1 MKALD
6 IKLNLLSCQ
15 YDEMDS
21 EDRLLVD
28 KAKEA
33 TYRSYSPYS
42 RFSVGA
48 ALLLEH
54 GEIVLGCNNEN
65 AAYGVTICAERTAI
79 FSAQAQYPDVPIRK
93 LAVAARNTE
102 GNFLS
107 DPVTPCGICRQAIVE
122 LEYRYKSPVRVIMI
136 GESNIIVASSVR
148 DILPLSFVADDM
160 EP

>member
-1 MKALD
+1 MKPLD
-6 IKLNLLSCQ
+6 IKINICSYQ
-15 YDEMDS
+15 YDEL
-21 EDRLLVD
+21 EPEERILVD

-42 RFSVGA
+42 HFSVGA
-48 ALLLEH
+48 ALLLEN

-65 AAYGVTICAERTAI
+65 AAYSVTICAERTAI

-102 GNFLS
+102 GNFVS
-107 DPVTPCGICRQAIVE
+107 DPVTPCGVCRQSLVE
-122 LEYRYKSPVRVIMI
+122 LEHRYKSPVRIIMI
-136 GESNIIVASSVR
+136 GESNIIVAPSIR

-160 EP
+160 KP